1 MSVFNIDRIAYSWND
16 LLSNNKKDN
25 KGALTKII
33 MYFFID
39 KQSKDIS
46 SKRADLVGSIDP
58 NLPDLGGY
66 VRVKGEKVDIDETRG
81 TVRDYS
87 KKTIQ
92 YINNKYTNNSNKFK
106 CLNEIGE
113 CYETAGD
120 NGLFL
125 NHVYT
130 SYAPEEAYK
139 LKEKYN
145 NDMSK
150 VKDYMLQKAKEEYV
164 DYINLSKKIQK
175 IKGPKTKVSDIE
187 MLANFHMHDNFIHIH
202 CLTHSFDPLSKKFI
216 NPPNPN
222 KVIQQIAM
230 EFEKKNA
237 DILLQGVAE
246 GYDKSEGLKSRM
258 GLIEEIKLDGTTDEQ
273 AIDKL
278 EGLKDSIEELILDN
292 RYNCSETITELKKQ
306 GVELYYTAADKVKIK
321 AFGKDIELT
330 QESFNDDKFSRKL
343 TTFAKAG
350 NLEERLPFKVNE
362 LETVLAKNLKMVK
375 TELDKE
381 LKKLPVNDHS
391 EAKKRAF
398 LQFTEV
404 CRKSGV
410 IVDMNK
416 QKHLSYHKISLNK
429 RANENNVSSHKYNSS
444 KLQDSTLKGKHL
456 YSYFDLDE
464 QAILDHQTNLLRRMP
479 KTIKY
484 RDRVFL
490 NLDLSDVNLLEDESY
505 FLKSIDK
512 LLKDITV
519 ISNAKGLTYFNK
531 KGEALIDFKDL
542 GNGNSEITISNLR
555 PIQSAILLKAR
566 LLEEVRTMKEPKGLK
581 EGEPWIKITPKSDK
595 QSFDDLRHLHI
606 QLLFSPDKNSE
617 KIAVDYPDMKSDPV
631 LNKMIKAEFEQKIK
645 RFNSTFKTYSKEPK
659 NNKFNFTKA
668 YGIELFDNPKFKGL
682 DSLVADN
689 LNKQIVELVAK
700 KDVKEVLFNNKVPVV
715 FLDKNKDKIIDICD
729 EMNLTA
735 EQKKK
740 VINYLEKNTP
750 QEKELTNTNK
760 RKVKF
765 GI

>member
-16 LLSNNKKDN
+16 LISNNKKDN
-25 KGALTKII
+25 KGALTKIL
-33 MYFFID
+33 MYF
-39 KQSKDIS
+39 IS
-46 SKRADLVGSIDP
+46 ELDNENLSDTRSDLVGAIDP
-58 NLPDLGGY
+58 NLPDLGDYIGT
-66 VRVKGEKVDIDETRG
+66 KGKSLDNKKRRDV
-81 TVRDYS
+81 VRDYS

-92 YINNKYTNNSNKFK
+92 FINNKYTNNSNKFK

-125 NHVYT
+125 NHMYA
-130 SYAPEEAYK
+130 SYAPEETYK

-150 VKDYMLQKAKEEYV
+150 VKDYMHQKLKEEYA
-164 DYINLSKKIQK
+164 DYLNQSKKIQK
-175 IKGPKTKVSDIE
+175 IKAPKTKASDIE
-187 MLANFHMHDNFIHIH
+187 IMVNFHMHDNFLHIH
-202 CLTHSFDPLSKKFI
+202 GITHSYDPVSKKFI
-216 NPPNPN
+216 NPPSPH
-222 KVIQQIAM
+222 KVIQEVAI

-237 DILLQGVAE
+237 DILLQGVAA

-278 EGLKDSIEELILDN
+278 EGLKGSIEELLLDN

-321 AFGKDIELT
+321 AFNKDIELT
-330 QESFNDDKFSRKL
+330 QDSFNDDKFSRKL

-362 LETVLAKNLKMVK
+362 LEIVLAKNLEMVK

-410 IVDMNK
+410 MVDMNK

-464 QAILDHQTNLLRRMP
+464 QAILEHQTNLLRRMP

-512 LLKDITV
+512 LLKDITA
-519 ISNAKGLTYFNK
+519 IPNDKGLTYFNK

-542 GNGNSEITISNLR
+542 GDGNSEITISNLR

-566 LLEEVRTMKEPKGLK
+566 ILEDVRTMEEPKGLK
-581 EGEPWIKITPKSDK
+581 EGEPWITITPKSDK
-595 QSFDDLRHLHI
+595 QSFDDLRHLHV

-631 LNKMIKAEFEQKIK
+631 LNKMIQKEFEQKIK
-645 RFNSTFKTYSKEPK
+645 RFNSTFAQYGKEPK

-668 YGIELFDNPKFKGL
+668 YGIELLDNPKFKGL
-682 DSLVADN
+682 DNLVADN

-740 VINYLEKNTP
+740 VISYLEKNLP
-750 QEKELTNTNK
+750 KEKELTNK

>member
-1 MSVFNIDRIAYSWND
+1 MIFNIDRIAFSWND
-16 LLSNNKKDN
+16 LISNNKKDN
-25 KGALTKII
+25 KGALTKIL

-39 KQSKDIS
+39 KQSKNVS
-46 SKRADLVGSIDP
+46 SKRADLVGSINP
-58 NLPDLGGY
+58 NLPDLGDY
-66 VRVKGEKVDIDETRG
+66 LRVKGERVDIEKTRNI
-81 TVRDYS
+81 VRDYS

-92 YINNKYTNNSNKFK
+92 FINNKYTNNSNKFN
-106 CLNEIGE
+106 CLNDVGE
-113 CYETAGD
+113 CYETSGE

-125 NHVYT
+125 NHIYA
-130 SYAPEEAYK
+130 SYAPEDTYK

-150 VKDYMLQKAKEEYV
+150 VKDYMIQKAKEEYA
-164 DYINLSKKIQK
+164 DYINYSKKIQK
-175 IKGPKTKVSDIE
+175 IKGPKTKASDIE

-202 CLTHSFDPLSKKFI
+202 CISHSFDPVSKKFI

-230 EFEKKNA
+230 DFEKKNA
-237 DILLQGVAE
+237 DILLQGVAA

-258 GLIEEIKLDGTTDEQ
+258 GLIEEIKLDGKTDEQ
-273 AIDKL
+273 AIDQL
-278 EGLKDSIEELILDN
+278 EELKGTIEELVLDN
-292 RYNCSETITELKKQ
+292 RYNCSETIAELKKQ
-306 GVELYYTAADKVKIK
+306 DIELYYTAADKVKIK

-330 QESFNDDKFSRKL
+330 QDSFGDDKFSRKL

-362 LETVLAKNLKMVK
+362 LETVLAKNLEMVK
-375 TELDKE
+375 TELEKE
-381 LKKLPVNDHS
+381 LRALPVNNHS

-410 IVDMNK
+410 MVDMNK

-444 KLQDSTLKGKHL
+444 KLQDNTLKGKHL

-490 NLDLSDVNLLEDESY
+490 NLDISDVNLLEDESY

-512 LLKDITV
+512 LLKDITG
-519 ISNAKGLTYFNK
+519 IPNDKGLTYFNK

-542 GNGNSEITISNLR
+542 GNGKSEITISNLR
-555 PIQSAILLKAR
+555 PKQSAILLKAM
-566 LLEEVRTMKEPKGLK
+566 LLEEVRSMK
-581 EGEPWIKITPKSDK
+581 EGEVMIITPSTDK
-595 QSFDDLRHLHI
+595 QSFDDLRHLHT
-606 QLLFSPDKNSE
+606 QLLFSPDKNSH
-617 KIAVDYPDMKSDPV
+617 KITVDYPDMKSD
-631 LNKMIKAEFEQKIK
+631 LELKKLIEIELKSKIK
-645 RFNSTFKTYSKEPK
+645 RFNSTFKTYGKEPK
-659 NNKFNFTKA
+659 KKFNFTKA
-668 YGIELFDNPKFKGL
+668 YGIELLDNPKLKGL
-682 DSLVADN
+682 DSRVADN

-700 KDVKEVLFNNKVPVV
+700 KDVKEVLFNNKVPLA
-715 FLDKNKDKIIDICD
+715 FLNKHKDKIIDICD

-740 VINYLEKNTP
+740 MINYLEKNTTK
-750 QEKELTNTNK
+750 QEKEFNNK
-760 RKVKF
+760 RKSKF
-765 GI
+765 GV

>member
-1 MSVFNIDRIAYSWND
+1 MSIFNIDRIAYSWND
-16 LLSNNKKDN
+16 QISNNKKDN
-25 KGALTKII
+25 KGALTKIL

-39 KQSKDIS
+39 KQSKEIS
-46 SKRADLVGSIDP
+46 LKRADFGGSIDP
-58 NLPDLGGY
+58 NLPDLDDY
-66 VRVKGEKVDIDETRG
+66 IRVRGQKVDIDKARN
-81 TVRDYS
+81 TVRDFS

-92 YINNKYTNNSNKFK
+92 FINNKYTNNSNKFG
-106 CLNEIGE
+106 CLNEEGE

-125 NHVYT
+125 NHIYT

-139 LKEKYN
+139 LKKKYN
-145 NDMSK
+145 NDESK
-150 VKDYMLQKAKEEYV
+150 IKDYMLQKAKEEYV
-164 DYINLSKKIQK
+164 DYINRSKNIMK
-175 IKGPKTKVSDIE
+175 IKGPKTKPSDIE
-187 MLANFHMHDNFIHIH
+187 MLFNFHMHDNYIHIH
-202 CLTHSFDPLSKKFI
+202 CISHSFDPVSKLFI
-216 NPPNPN
+216 NPPSPN
-222 KVIQQIAM
+222 KVVQEIAI

-237 DILLQGVAE
+237 DILLQGVAA

-258 GLIEEIKLDGTTDEQ
+258 SLIEEIKLDGTTDEQ

-278 EGLKDSIEELILDN
+278 EELKDKIEALVLDN
-292 RYNCSETITELKKQ
+292 SYNCSETVSELKKQ
-306 GVELYYTAADKVKIK
+306 GVELYYTAGDKVKIK

-330 QESFNDDKFSRKL
+330 QDSFGDDKFSRKL

-362 LETVLAKNLKMVK
+362 LETVLAKNLAMVK

-381 LKKLPVNDHS
+381 LKKLPANNHS

-398 LQFTEV
+398 LQFTEI

-410 IVDMNK
+410 MVDMNK

-512 LLKDITV
+512 LLKDITG
-519 ISNAKGLTYFNK
+519 IPNDKGLTYYNK

-542 GNGNSEITISNLR
+542 GNGQSEITISNLR
-555 PIQSAILLKAR
+555 PKQSAILLKAM
-566 LLEEVRTMKEPKGLK
+566 LLEEVRSMK
-581 EGEPWIKITPKSDK
+581 EGEVMTITPSTDK

-606 QLLFSPDKNSE
+606 QLLFSPDKNSH
-617 KIAVDYPDMKSDPV
+617 KIAVDYPDMKSDPE
-631 LNKMIKAEFEQKIK
+631 LNKLIEIELKSKIK
-645 RFNSTFKTYSKEPK
+645 RFSSTFKTYGKEPK
-659 NNKFNFTKA
+659 KKFNFTKA
-668 YGIELFDNPKFKGL
+668 YGIELLDNPKLKGL

-700 KDVKEVLFNNKVPVV
+700 KDVKEILFNNKVPAV

-740 VINYLEKNTP
+740 VINYLEKNTTK
-750 QEKELTNTNK
+750 QEKEFNNK
-760 RKVKF
+760 VKSKF